1 MLNSDALHS
10 FIASPMQAER
20 SSAEG
25 LNSERAVL
33 GSATIVRPTTAITLQ
48 SVFMTFPSVRS
59 GVDDDNLRTRGGA
72 AMIAVTKSRFTW
84 PEQPSWNG
92 SRSNQW
98 LYEDG
103 GTDSTVL

>member
-84 PEQPSWNG
+84 PEQPFMERQPLQSVA
-92 SRSNQW
+92 
-98 LYEDG
+98 L
-103 GTDSTVL
+103 